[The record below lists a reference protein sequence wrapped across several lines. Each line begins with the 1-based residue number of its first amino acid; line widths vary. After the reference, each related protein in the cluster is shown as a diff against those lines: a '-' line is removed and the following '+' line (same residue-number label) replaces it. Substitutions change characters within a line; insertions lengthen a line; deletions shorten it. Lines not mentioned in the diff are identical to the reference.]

1 MKKKEFEYEMV
12 GVYSKLRMMHS
23 ELKDILGS
31 PDYDTLDGEIKNSI
45 EAVHSVL
52 YMAEY
57 VVIKENEQDIEIKM
71 LKY

>member
-1 MKKKEFEYEMV
+1 MKKKFKYEMV
-12 GVYSKLRMMHS
+12 GVYSKLRTMHS
-23 ELKDILGS
+23 HLKDILGS

-57 VVIKENEQDIEIKM
+57 IVVKETEQDIDIRM